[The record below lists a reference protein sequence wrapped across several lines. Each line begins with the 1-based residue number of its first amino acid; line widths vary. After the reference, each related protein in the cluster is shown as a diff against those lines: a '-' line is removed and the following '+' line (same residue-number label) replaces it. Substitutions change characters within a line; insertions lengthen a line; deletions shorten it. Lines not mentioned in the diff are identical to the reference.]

1 VYTTVLLCYAL
12 CRQYWQTEGKCIDIA
27 WVYTALYYAVYSGT
41 HRNFYHIWMYPQL
54 RFESLPPM
62 KLTGIAPG
70 FRTTHVK
77 EFFPG
82 ISCKLSPCSD
92 HNSYAIPHLVFFPY
106 TNCRWQWRWVL
117 ASVWILLHLLYVT
130 TSWMCAQCRICT
142 EGQHSVFRF
151 LDTRVR
157 ICNVIVVWVLPLCY
171 HECKSFQ
178 TLLLC
183 CAASS
188 RCVFDAKWPR
198 FVPGPPFTC
207 PQLLLACKCIHVVSL
222 LW

>member
-1 VYTTVLLCYAL
+1 
-12 CRQYWQTEGKCIDIA
+12 
-27 WVYTALYYAVYSGT
+27 
-41 HRNFYHIWMYPQL
+41 
-54 RFESLPPM
+54 M

-92 HNSYAIPHLVFFPY
+92 HISYAIPHLVFFPY
-106 TNCRWQWRWVL
+106 KIVDGNGG
-117 ASVWILLHLLYVT
+117 T
-130 TSWMCAQCRICT
+130 TSSTIRNNIVDVCALLVQCRICT
-142 EGQHSVFRF
+142 KGQQSAFRF
-151 LDTRVR
+151 LDTRV
-157 ICNVIVVWVLPLCY
+157 VVWVLPLCY

-222 LW
+222 LWFVLVQLILIQKNSVLYPCSSDNLCWTAFFRFIISLLNALRSFA